1 MEMFVFLEDNDLW
14 QEVVHPRKSP
24 SSSLEPP
31 GSPHF
36 LLRSTWNYVFD
47 HSDITN
53 HVFSQFP
60 QQEAK
65 KNPHFLIFPR
75 LTRKIYSP
83 VKGKGAG
90 ISSSPSTFGRRRSEL
105 PPFFFLVPPGWALQL
120 STTLFI
126 SLKSCVVWVAPA
138 KSEKSWSE
146 GFLLCNRLPRSGRW
160 NSSRA
165 NRFFFF
171 SLCWDWRCAHSSV
184 AFIKVVY
191 Q

>member
-105 PPFFFLVPPGWALQL
+105 PPFFFLG
-120 STTLFI
+120 STWVGTSTFNNPLHFTQK
-126 SLKSCVVWVAPA
+126 LRCVGGASKKWKVL
-138 KSEKSWSE
+138 E
-146 GFLLCNRLPRSGRW
+146 R
-160 NSSRA
+160 
-165 NRFFFF
+165 RF
-171 SLCWDWRCAHSSV
+171 SSV
-184 AFIKVVY
+184 
-191 Q
+191 